1 MLRAV
6 VPRGSLRLMACF
18 VDSVETL
25 ESRMVTMEYEKRAL
39 WESNA
44 THFVRCFVVALQ
56 KLFAS
61 HTAHKVI
68 GKGKKTAE
76 YIIDAGLKPRD

>member
-1 MLRAV
+1 
-6 VPRGSLRLMACF
+6 
-18 VDSVETL
+18 
-25 ESRMVTMEYEKRAL
+25 MEYEKRAL